1 MIEFLLAV
9 AAVYSVYRLGR
20 AIWQHCQAAA
30 QTRQTRRHEA
40 AQRQMQSD
48 KQQQE
53 RRRAA
58 AKINAAACLMQV
70 ALLQVDQSPD
80 FRRAA
85 TFAKQAKNVPV
96 SFRIRQFQ
104 RFRPLIVRHL
114 ATRLRG
120 GVAAEDLMDGLTELV
135 TALGLADYEADYIRR
150 EAEPHIRP
158 QAEVR
163 PGYAQQARQQ
173 QLEHDQRV
181 ESIRNLPGIA
191 AELREQLMEQEEQRF
206 RERLLALG
214 NADGEQANP

>member
-1 MIEFLLAV
+1 
-9 AAVYSVYRLGR
+9 
-20 AIWQHCQAAA
+20 
-30 QTRQTRRHEA
+30 
-40 AQRQMQSD
+40 
-48 KQQQE
+48 
-53 RRRAA
+53 
-58 AKINAAACLMQV
+58 MQV
-70 ALLQVDQSPD
+70 ALLQLGQSPD

-104 RFRPLIVRHL
+104 RFRPLIVRHF

-120 GVAAEDLMDGLTELV
+120 GVAADELMEGLTELV

-150 EAEPHIRP
+150 EAEPQIRP
-158 QAEVR
+158 RAEVR
-163 PGYAQQARQQ
+163 PAYAQQARQLQ
-173 QLEHDQRV
+173 IEHDQRV

-206 RERLLALG
+206 RERMLALG